1 MTNKTKLKL
10 HSMYG
15 DNFLTRSYEDV
26 DFQQLVNEEREF
38 IANTLMNLVNTEI
51 IENYYTEEEIP
62 YIEDKDLNRFIDYWH
77 FKNQSDVKGFFYFDS
92 EEKSIKFYNQNTE
105 LLNTIIF

>member
-1 MTNKTKLKL
+1 MTNKTKVKL
-10 HSMYG
+10 HSIYG
-15 DNFLTRSYEDV
+15 DNFLTRKYEDV

-77 FKNQSDVKGFFYFDS
+77 FNNQSDVNGFFYFDT
-92 EEKSIKFYNQNTE
+92 EEKQIKFYNENKE